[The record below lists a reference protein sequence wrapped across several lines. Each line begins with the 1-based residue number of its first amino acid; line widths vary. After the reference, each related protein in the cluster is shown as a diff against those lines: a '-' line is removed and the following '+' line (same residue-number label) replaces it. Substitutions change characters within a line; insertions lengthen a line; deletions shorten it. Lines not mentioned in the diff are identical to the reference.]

1 MDNQPSTVKSSTPSN
16 NQSGVDNADSAAE
29 EGEDEEASSHN
40 SEKELRLFEKAKQLY
55 LKGVLAERSGRM
67 YDAISYY
74 RQALQKVPDIEFRL
88 TDSSVWSF
96 DEESDSSDVDC
107 KTEESPCSDDDML
120 PLHHRIRV
128 KHPSADICNVACEQ
142 RATHLSDLPR
152 EVFMYILRWVVSS
165 ELDVLSLES
174 VSRVCR
180 GFYLCARDPELWHL
194 VCARTWGRDCGQL
207 LRYQSWRE
215 MYIYRPR
222 ICYNGVYINKTT
234 YVRHGESSF
243 QDSSY
248 RPCFLVEYFRYLR
261 FFPEGAVLMLTT
273 PDNPYLSLGKL
284 RSRRPLYSSVL
295 TGKFWL
301 EGTKLRAVLKKAA
314 SAKGTGRSA
323 NSSHRRSRPLV
334 LDQQPHPEQVFH
346 MELELRAVRGR
357 PNIQLA
363 WRSYA
368 IHTFW
373 SGQETVAKFDLTANA
388 FPPLWFSRVKSF
400 TSVSEC
406 PL

>member
-1 MDNQPSTVKSSTPSN
+1 LLTQ
-16 NQSGVDNADSAAE
+16 
-29 EGEDEEASSHN
+29 
-40 SEKELRLFEKAKQLY
+40 AKQLY
-55 LKGVLAERSGRM
+55 LKGALAERSGRM

-88 TDSSVWSF
+88 MDSAVWSF
-96 DEESDSSDVDC
+96 DEESDGSDVDC
-107 KTEESPCSDDDML
+107 KAEELPCSDDDMV
-120 PLHHRIRV
+120 PLHHRIRM
-128 KHPSADICNVACEQ
+128 KNSSADICSVACEQ

-180 GFYLCARDPELWHL
+180 GLYLCARDPELWHL
-194 VCARTWGRDCGQL
+194 VCARTWGKDCGQL
-207 LRYQSWRE
+207 LQYQSWRE

-222 ICYNGVYINKTT
+222 VCYNGVYINKTT

-261 FFPEGAVLMLTT
+261 FFPEEATPLATLGDNGSSSPSFTT
-273 PDNPYLSLGKL
+273 AKFMFLLSLDSEIIGLSIFLREHKVRPNLTGANSVSQLRVNNTMQTDPQREEVASRILHKPSTDDITNKKMFSRIIHKL
-284 RSRRPLYSSVL
+284 R
-295 TGKFWL
+295 F
-301 EGTKLRAVLKKAA
+301 
-314 SAKGTGRSA
+314 
-323 NSSHRRSRPLV
+323 
-334 LDQQPHPEQVFH
+334 
-346 MELELRAVRGR
+346 M
-357 PNIQLA
+357 
-363 WRSYA
+363 
-368 IHTFW
+368 